1 MHIPGARGCAAAAL
15 VSAAICCADQAGSQ
29 GQPQNSGSQY
39 EAVAFPFPCPM
50 DMPPLRDHSD
60 CPVAEIGSSI
70 RLEDVCQLAEGLKRW
85 MNDSPPDLAML
96 EPGDWQRIR
105 SLEVCRRSVQVY
117 DGEGIP
123 STLGTLDLRRRAP
136 CALPHF
142 SATRRKDP
150 S

>member
-1 MHIPGARGCAAAAL
+1 
-15 VSAAICCADQAGSQ
+15 
-29 GQPQNSGSQY
+29 
-39 EAVAFPFPCPM
+39 M

-123 STLGTLDLRRRAP
+123 STISELWIYADVPHALYLISARLDERTPADVHYGLVHR
-136 CALPHF
+136 
-142 SATRRKDP
+142 
-150 S
+150 